1 MSSVYRVRRRVRRA
15 TAALGWACSL
25 LLVGL
30 PAWAQLKI
38 NEVYYNVSP
47 QGGNQFVELINTA
60 LTNVYLDGLI
70 LTDEAGFG
78 TEGMYQFPG
87 SPGGSSLP
95 VFPGGRVMIAVDA
108 VGDTAGADWE
118 CYAGG
123 ADADNP
129 AVSNL
134 VRVAGSDDLGFSPAG
149 DNCILANGL
158 SATIPLDPATV
169 IDGMNIGDGG
179 GELATMTAGA
189 ADQAL
194 GAGCDVSLSLGRC
207 LDGSD
212 SDYGSA
218 QDFFP
223 GVPSLGAA
231 NECDAPQLSMADAAG
246 PESNSGTNLLSFTL
260 SLHPASTDQVSV
272 LLFTADGTALSQIDY
287 RPLLAYPV
295 LFPPGVTNLEI
306 DVPVLGDTLAEGNE
320 TFLVYLRHPTNAFVV
335 GGGAEGL
342 ILDEEAGSGT
352 FTSTFF
358 RIRGSATS
366 VTTEWLAV
374 SGRTYQ
380 VQVGTTL
387 MTPIWTNLGGVVTS
401 LSTAASAVDL
411 TAGTA
416 SQRYYRVLQ
425 ID

>member
-1 MSSVYRVRRRVRRA
+1 MLAVV
-15 TAALGWACSL
+15 
-25 LLVGL
+25 
-30 PAWAQLKI
+30 PASAQLKI

-78 TEGMYQFPG
+78 TEGVYQFPG
-87 SPGGSSLP
+87 APGGTTLP
-95 VFPGGRVMIAVDA
+95 VAPGGRIMIAVDA

-149 DNCILANGL
+149 DNCLLASGL
-158 SATIPLDPATV
+158 SATIPIDQATV

-179 GELATMTAGA
+179 GELAPLAAGA
-189 ADQAL
+189 ADLAT
-194 GAGCDVSLSLGRC
+194 GAGADPNLSLGRC
-207 LDGSD
+207 LDGAD

-223 GVPSLGAA
+223 GIPSLGAA
-231 NECDAPQLSMADAAG
+231 NECNAPQLTMADSAG
-246 PESNSGTNLLSFTL
+246 PESNSGTNLMSFTV
-260 SLHPASTDQVSV
+260 SLHPASTNQVSV
-272 LLFTADGTALSQIDY
+272 LLFTADGTATAQVDY
-287 RPLLAYPV
+287 RPLSGLPV
-295 LFPPGVTNLEI
+295 VFPPGVTNLAI

-320 TFLVYLRHPTNAFVV
+320 TFLIYLRHPTNGIVV
-335 GGGAEGL
+335 GDSAQGL

-352 FTSTFF
+352 FTSAFF
-358 RIRGSATS
+358 RIRGSSLS

-380 VQVGTTL
+380 VQIGTTL
-387 MTPIWTNLGGVVTS
+387 LAPIWTNLGGVVTAR
-401 LSTAASAVDL
+401 STSASAVD
-411 TAGTA
+411 TAGA
-416 SQRYYRVLQ
+416 SVTQRFYRVLHL
-425 ID
+425 D